1 MTSDEMMNELHEI
14 VKTPDDE
21 IMVLPF
27 GNSDP
32 REVTSWL
39 IGLSDDEFDVLMQL
53 PIIIQAKVFYRKIRN
68 EFKEE

>member
-1 MTSDEMMNELHEI
+1 MTSDEMMHKLHEI
-14 VKTPDDE
+14 VNTPDDE

-32 REVTSWL
+32 REVISWL

-68 EFKEE
+68 EFKGE

>member
-1 MTSDEMMNELHEI
+1 MMHELHEI

-27 GNSDP
+27 GNNDP
-32 REVTSWL
+32 HEVISWI

-53 PIIIQAKVFYRKIRN
+53 PIIIQAKVYYRKIRN
-68 EFKEE
+68 EFKGE